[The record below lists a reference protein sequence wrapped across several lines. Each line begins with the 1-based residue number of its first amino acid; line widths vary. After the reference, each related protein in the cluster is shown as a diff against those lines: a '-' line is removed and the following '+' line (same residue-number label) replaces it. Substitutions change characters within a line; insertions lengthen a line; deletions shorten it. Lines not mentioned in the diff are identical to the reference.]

1 MFFKNLVSKFSSKPE
16 KSQKALIIQEK
27 LNAMPYQQARIESLK
42 YVSGFNVIFCAKK
55 GISVYE
61 RQDYVEKKESFL
73 DKIKGG
79 VKSAID
85 TVLMPLDVTV
95 SAAFKAYDF
104 CKNTEIVFKDKRENS
119 NSVVEVPFYHQVE
132 RSPYPQTLQ
141 MFSFEPEILSS

>member
-1 MFFKNLVSKFSSKPE
+1 MSLKSLFSKFSSKPE
-16 KSQKALIIQEK
+16 KSPKALGIQEE
-27 LNAMPYQQARIESLK
+27 LNAMSYKQARIESLK
-42 YVSGFNVIFCAKK
+42 HLKKYNVIFCAKK

-73 DKIKGG
+73 EKIKVG

-85 TVLMPLDVTV
+85 TVMMPLDVTV

-119 NSVVEVPFYHQVE
+119 NSLVEIPFYHHVE
-132 RSPYPQTLQ
+132 KSPYPQTLQ
-141 MFSFEPEILSS
+141 MFSFKPEILSS

>member
-1 MFFKNLVSKFSSKPE
+1 MFFKSLVSKFSSKPE
-16 KSQKALIIQEK
+16 KSLKAISIQEA

-42 YVSGFNVIFCAKK
+42 YLKDYNVIFCAKK

-61 RQDYVEKKESFL
+61 RQDNVEKRESFL

-85 TVLMPLDVTV
+85 TVMMPLDVTV

-104 CKNTEIVFKDKRENS
+104 CKNTEIVFKDKRERS
-119 NSVVEVPFYHQVE
+119 NSVVEVPYSLSMQG
-132 RSPYPQTLQ
+132 SPYPQTLQ
-141 MFSFEPEILSS
+141 MFSFESEILRS